1 MIHSGD
7 QTSCV
12 ICICDFE
19 PRQTLRVLPCSH
31 EFHAKCVDKWLRVS
45 FVFLYSFF
53 LFLFCFPSTVQ
64 VIMTS
69 IPTYAFQCT
78 VTIFMSHRAYQN

>member
-1 MIHSGD
+1 MKALENYINSMIFTGE

-19 PRQTLRVLPCSH
+19 QRQLLRVLPCSH

-45 FVFLYSFF
+45 FF
-53 LFLFCFPSTVQ
+53 
-64 VIMTS
+64 
-69 IPTYAFQCT
+69 
-78 VTIFMSHRAYQN
+78 N